1 MNRYRVV
8 LAVTLLASACASAR
22 PADVAPPS
30 TQPASRPTFVPADG
44 TKDVSSNL
52 PTVRARPLEPRPA
65 SASPAT
71 VERSS
76 PALSEALA
84 WLSVDPTPENRVA
97 VGDAYRGAGIL
108 DQAFEQYSQAS
119 KLEPRNAAAWD
130 GMARIWRD
138 WGYPDRA
145 MGSASRAVSFA
156 PHSAAAHNTL
166 GTIFEALEKH
176 REARAEFE
184 RALVLE
190 PQAAY
195 ALNNVCHSWV
205 AEGNGTAAAAAC
217 RRALILEPNLAPARN
232 NLALAYA
239 VQGDLQAAER
249 EFAVAR
255 SPAALAYNLGVLH
268 MARRHYGAA
277 AAAFSRAA
285 ALEPGMPL
293 AAERA
298 RQAHQLALA
307 HPDGE
312 NDNGRQ

>member
-8 LAVTLLASACASAR
+8 LVVTLLVSGCASAR
-22 PADVAPPS
+22 PAEVAPPS
-30 TQPASRPTFVPADG
+30 TQPSAQPTPVPATG
-44 TKDVSSNL
+44 TEDVSSYV
-52 PTVRARPLEPRPA
+52 PTARARPLEPRPA
-65 SASPAT
+65 SAGPAT

-76 PALSEALA
+76 AALSEALA
-84 WLSVDPTPENRVA
+84 WLSVDPTAENRVS

-138 WGYPDRA
+138 WGFPERA
-145 MGSASRAVSFA
+145 LGTASRAVFFA
-156 PHSAAAHNTL
+156 PHSAAAHNTF
-166 GTIFEALEKH
+166 GTILEALDRH

-184 RALVLE
+184 RALALD
-190 PQAAY
+190 PGAAY

-205 AEGNGTAAAAAC
+205 AEGNGAAAAEAC
-217 RRALILEPNLAPARN
+217 RRALAIEPGLAPARN

-249 EFAVAR
+249 EFSVAR

-268 MARRHYGAA
+268 MAQRRFGAA

-285 ALEPGMPL
+285 SLEPGLPL
-293 AAERA
+293 VAERA
-298 RQAHQLALA
+298 RQARRLADT

-312 NDNGRQ
+312 SDHARQ

>member
-8 LAVTLLASACASAR
+8 LTVTLLVSGCASVR

-30 TQPASRPTFVPADG
+30 TQPASRPTPVLAAG
-44 TKDVSSNL
+44 TEDVSSYL
-52 PTVRARPLEPRPA
+52 PTVWAPSPEPRPA
-65 SASPAT
+65 SGGPAT

-76 PALSEALA
+76 AALSEALA
-84 WLSVDPTPENRVA
+84 WLSVDPTAENRVA

-108 DQAFEQYSQAS
+108 DQAFEQYSEAS

-138 WGYPDRA
+138 WGFPERA
-145 MGSASRAVSFA
+145 LGTASRAVFFT

-166 GTIFEALEKH
+166 GTILEALERH

-184 RALVLE
+184 RTLVLD

-195 ALNNVCHSWV
+195 ALNNVCYSWV
-205 AEGNGTAAAAAC
+205 AEGNGAAAAKAC
-217 RRALILEPNLAPARN
+217 LRALALAPNLVPARN

-239 VQGDLQAAER
+239 VQGDLQGAER

-268 MARRHYGAA
+268 MAQRQFAAA

-285 ALEPGMPL
+285 SLEPGMPL

-298 RQAHQLALA
+298 RQARKLALA

>member
-1 MNRYRVV
+1 
-8 LAVTLLASACASAR
+8 
-22 PADVAPPS
+22 
-30 TQPASRPTFVPADG
+30 
-44 TKDVSSNL
+44 VSSNV

-71 VERSS
+71 VERAS

-97 VGDAYRGAGIL
+97 VGDAYRDARIL

-119 KLEPRNAAAWD
+119 KLEPRSAAAWD

-156 PHSAAAHNTL
+156 PRSAAAHNTL
-166 GTIFEALEKH
+166 GTIFEALDRH

-184 RALVLE
+184 HALALD
-190 PQAAY
+190 PGAAY

-205 AEGNGTAAAAAC
+205 AEGNGATAVEAC
-217 RRALILEPNLAPARN
+217 RRALAIEPGLSPARN

-255 SPAALAYNLGVLH
+255 SPAALAYNLGLLH
-268 MARRHYGAA
+268 MAQQHYGAA
-277 AAAFSRAA
+277 AAAFGRAA
-285 ALEPGMPL
+285 SLEPGMPL

-298 RQAHQLALA
+298 RQAHRLALA

>member
-1 MNRYRVV
+1 MNRYGVV
-8 LAVTLLASACASAR
+8 LAVALLVSGCASAR
-22 PADVAPPS
+22 PAEVAPPS
-30 TQPASRPTFVPADG
+30 TQPASRSTPA
-44 TKDVSSNL
+44 TTTVTQDVLSPVAND
-52 PTVRARPLEPRPA
+52 RARPLEPRPA
-65 SASPAT
+65 NTSPAT

-76 PALSEALA
+76 AALSEALA
-84 WLSVDPTPENRVA
+84 WVSVDPTAANRMA
-97 VGDAYRGAGIL
+97 VGDAYRSAGIL

-119 KLEPRNAAAWD
+119 RLEPRNAAAWD

-138 WGYPDRA
+138 WGFPDRA
-145 MGSASRAVSFA
+145 LGAATRAVSFA
-156 PHSAAAHNTL
+156 PHSAAAHNTF
-166 GTIFEALEKH
+166 GTIFEALDRH
-176 REARAEFE
+176 REARAEFV
-184 RALVLE
+184 RALALDPE
-190 PQAAY
+190 AAY
-195 ALNNVCHSWV
+195 ALNNTCYSWI
-205 AEGNGTAAAAAC
+205 AEGNGTAAAEAC
-217 RRALILEPNLAPARN
+217 RRALAIEPTLAPARN

-268 MARRHYGAA
+268 MAQRHYGAA

-285 ALEPGMPL
+285 SLEPGMPM

-298 RQAHQLALA
+298 RQARQLALA